1 MGMNMFF
8 TILNRVKGC
17 NFRFNDIQS
26 YPVIYFWKGQLIRK
40 ISSLRTDF
48 YKNLAKMVA

>member
-8 TILNRVKGC
+8 TILNRAKGC
-17 NFRFNDIQS
+17 NFRFNINS

-40 ISSLRTDF
+40 IMTLKTDF
-48 YKNLAKMVA
+48 YENLAKMVA